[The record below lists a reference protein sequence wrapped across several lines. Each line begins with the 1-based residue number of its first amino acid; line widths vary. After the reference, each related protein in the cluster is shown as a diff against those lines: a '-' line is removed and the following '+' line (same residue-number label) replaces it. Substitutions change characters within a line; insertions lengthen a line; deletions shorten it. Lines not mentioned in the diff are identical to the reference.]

1 MDELHV
7 RVLKT
12 PSLTAGDG
20 SAVPVRSAKAK
31 ALLFYLA
38 VEGTS
43 RTRSALAGLLWGD
56 RAEAN
61 ARASLRLAL
70 VELRR
75 AAGSH
80 LVVDRTHVAFDRD
93 RPYSLDWE
101 DLVEKGSVPTDY
113 RGGFLD
119 DLVVADA
126 PAFDDWVAER
136 RRQAG
141 HAAAQALGERARA
154 AWNRGD
160 RDGAVRLARRVLA
173 VDGLDESAHQLI
185 IEVMSATGNRAG
197 ALAQYEACRRSLD
210 RELGVA
216 PDPRTQALRQ
226 RIALGGPPASPARP
240 APPARGAR
248 AAAPPREGP
257 PGGGTATRRLPRPL
271 TRLIGRE
278 AEIENVCAK
287 LRDRKVRLLTLTGPG
302 GVGKTRLAIAVAE
315 RLDEEVL
322 FVSFASVRPH
332 HSTAR
337 AAAGEADGEM
347 DGEMD
352 GEVDVVATTLAEAA
366 GVDLTPPR
374 PARDLL
380 LAAVRRRNL
389 VLVLD
394 NLEHLPSVA
403 PLAGAIL
410 AAAPAVRILATSRRR
425 MGICAEHV
433 HEVPALCGAPARA
446 LLLERA
452 RTLVPDIAPDTHSL
466 DRVCRAVGGL
476 PLAVELAAT
485 LTRAMTCEEIA
496 EHLDPAGPAP
506 RTAHAPADLLVH
518 PQPAA
523 ATRHASMRQ
532 VFDTSWRL
540 LTAVEQRVLAAVS
553 VFAGGFTLP
562 AGIEVADTT
571 ALVIA
576 RLVDHSLVRRDHDG
590 RHRVHE
596 LVRQYAVA
604 HLADESPRARHA
616 AWYARFL
623 RDRAARL
630 RDHADPSVLH
640 ELESE
645 IDDIRQAWRHAVHRL
660 TDPDRAAFAES
671 YWTLCLRRHRY
682 AEALSVA
689 SDMIAAVRPEDRAAS
704 ARWHRLAGTAH
715 FQFERG
721 AESLAAFRR
730 ALSVADRPLPSSLP
744 GKSSAVAGGLARQ
757 AVRRTTP
764 LSGRARRRPAR
775 ELAAEAAHTL
785 SVLAELGYH
794 RQEQDTMLLSVV
806 RHLDA
811 AERAGGPV
819 ERAEAYA
826 NFAVVAALAGSEA
839 AARHYGRLADE
850 QIAAVPDPVA
860 VSRAR
865 LARGL
870 RLTAEGRFTAARRAL
885 TLARRHPADPRLAEH
900 CLGLLADLEIQ
911 RGCYAAAAPLM
922 AAVAETSV
930 ARMGETLSGYWG
942 LTGQAEALLRLAD
955 RDPADVSAVLK
966 AAEEA
971 TRALPVLG
979 EDHFARA
986 GAKIPAIQRL
996 RLGVAQARF
1005 HLLGDDAPAA
1015 RPALDD
1021 ALRTADRPD
1030 MPLRGTLE
1038 AWAGLA
1044 EVLWALE
1051 ADDPAVRRVLRHMS
1065 RLARRTPSAAPRMGW
1080 AAALTH
1086 EAAGRRRRARRAAG
1100 RALAAA
1106 RRLGIAF
1113 DEARSL
1119 EILGETEEAA
1129 RIHAQLGTT
1138 PLTRPR

>member
-1 MDELHV
+1 MDELQV

-12 PSLTAGDG
+12 SSLTAGDG

-31 ALLFYLA
+31 AVLFYLA
-38 VEGTS
+38 VEGTPQ
-43 RTRSALAGLLWGD
+43 TRPALAGLLWGD

-61 ARASLRLAL
+61 ARGSLRLAL
-70 VELRR
+70 MELRR

-80 LVVDRTHVAFDRD
+80 LLVDRTHVAFDRG
-93 RPYSLDWE
+93 RPYSLDWA
-101 DLVEKGSVPTDY
+101 DLVENGSVPADY
-113 RGGFLD
+113 HGGFLD

-126 PAFDDWVAER
+126 PAFDDWVAGR

-160 RDGAVRLARRVLA
+160 CDGAVRLARRVLA
-173 VDGLDESAHQLI
+173 VDGLDESAHRLI
-185 IEVMSATGNRAG
+185 IEVLSATGNRAG
-197 ALAQYEACRRSLD
+197 ALTQYEACRRSLD

-226 RIALGGPPASPARP
+226 RIALGGPSGHS
-240 APPARGAR
+240 PARGAQ
-248 AAAPPREGP
+248 AAAPLREGP
-257 PGGGTATRRLPRPL
+257 RGGTATRRLPRPL

-278 AEIENVCAK
+278 AEIENVRAK
-287 LRDRKVRLLTLTGPG
+287 LRDREVRLLTLTGPG
-302 GVGKTRLAIAVAE
+302 GVGKTRLAVAVAE

-322 FVSFASVRPH
+322 FVSFTSVRPKDT
-332 HSTAR
+332 TAQPYDITAV
-337 AAAGEADGEM
+337 AAVSGTA
-347 DGEMD
+347 
-352 GEVDVVATTLAEAA
+352 GEVDVVATTLAEAV

-380 LAAVRRRNL
+380 LAAVRHRDL
-389 VLVLD
+389 ILVLD

-403 PLAGAIL
+403 LLAGAIL
-410 AAAPAVRILATSRRR
+410 SAAPAVRILATSRRR

-433 HEVPALCGAPARA
+433 HEVPALCGASARA

-452 RTLVPDIAPDTHSL
+452 RALVPTIAPDTHAL

-496 EHLDPAGPAP
+496 EHLHPGGPAA
-506 RTAHAPADLLVH
+506 RAAHAPADLLVH

-523 ATRHASMRQ
+523 TTRHASMKQ

-540 LTAVEQRVLAAVS
+540 LTAVEQRALAAVS
-553 VFAGGFTLP
+553 VFAGGFTLA
-562 AGIEVADTT
+562 AGIEVAGTT
-571 ALVIA
+571 AVVVA
-576 RLVDHSLVRRDHDG
+576 RLIDHSLVRRDQDG

-623 RDRAARL
+623 RERAGRL
-630 RDHADPSVLH
+630 RDYADTAVLG
-640 ELESE
+640 EIEPE
-645 IDDIRQAWRHAVHRL
+645 IDDVRQAWRHAVHGPA
-660 TDPDRAAFAES
+660 DQDRAAFAES
-671 YWTLCLRRHRY
+671 YWTLCLRRHCY

-689 SDMIAAVRPEDRAAS
+689 HDMIAAVRPEDRAAS
-704 ARWHRLAGTAH
+704 ARWHRLAGLAH

-721 AESLAAFRR
+721 AESLTALRR
-730 ALSVADRPLPSSLP
+730 ALAIADRPLPSTWAE
-744 GKSSAVAGGLARQ
+744 KASAVAGGLARQ
-757 AVRRTTP
+757 VIRRTTP
-764 LSGRARRRPAR
+764 LSGRARTGPAR
-775 ELAAEAAHTL
+775 ELAAEAARTL

-794 RQEQDTMLLSVV
+794 RQEQGTMLLSVV

-819 ERAEAYA
+819 ERGEAYA
-826 NFAVVAALAGSEA
+826 NVAVVAALAGSEA
-839 AARHYGRLADE
+839 VARRYGRLADE
-850 QIAAVPDPVA
+850 QIATVPDPVA

-870 RLTAEGRFTAARRAL
+870 RLITEGRFAAAHRVL

-911 RGCYAAAAPLM
+911 RGCYAAAAQLM

-930 ARMGETLSGYWG
+930 TRMGETVSGYWG
-942 LTGQAEALLRLAD
+942 LTGQAEALLRLVD
-955 RDPADVSAVLK
+955 GDPADVSAVLK

-971 TRALPVLG
+971 TLALPVLG

-996 RLGVAQARF
+996 RLGVARARF
-1005 HLLGDDAPAA
+1005 HLLGDDVPAA
-1015 RPALDD
+1015 RLALDD

-1051 ADDPAVRRVLRHMS
+1051 ADDPAVREVARHMS

-1080 AAALTH
+1080 ATALTH
-1086 EAAGRRRRARRAAG
+1086 EVTGRRPRARLAAG

-1119 EILGETEEAA
+1119 EVLGETEEAA
-1129 RIHAQLGTT
+1129 RIHARLGTA
-1138 PLTRPR
+1138 PVIRRR

>member
-7 RVLKT
+7 CVLKT
-12 PSLTAGDG
+12 SSLTAGDG
-20 SAVPVRSAKAK
+20 SAVPVRSAKAR
-31 ALLFYLA
+31 AVLFYLA
-38 VEGTS
+38 VEGTPQ
-43 RTRSALAGLLWGD
+43 TRPALAGLLWGD
-56 RAEAN
+56 RAEAK
-61 ARASLRLAL
+61 ARGSLRLAL
-70 VELRR
+70 MELRR
-75 AAGSH
+75 AAGGH
-80 LVVDRTHVAFDRD
+80 LVIDRTHVAFDRD

-101 DLVEKGSVPTDY
+101 DLVGNGSVPADY

-126 PAFDDWVAER
+126 PAFDDWVAGR

-141 HAAAQALGERARA
+141 HVAAQTLGERARA
-154 AWNRGD
+154 ACDRGD
-160 RDGAVRLARRVLA
+160 RDGAVRLARQVLA
-173 VDGLDESAHQLI
+173 IDGLDENAHRLI
-185 IEVMSATGNRAG
+185 IEVMWATGNRAG
-197 ALAQYEACRRSLD
+197 ALSQYEACRRNLD
-210 RELGVA
+210 RELGVS

-226 RIALGGPPASPARP
+226 RITLGVP
-240 APPARGAR
+240 GAHSV
-248 AAAPPREGP
+248 REGP
-257 PGGGTATRRLPRPL
+257 AGGTATRRLPRPL

-278 AEIENVCAK
+278 AEVEKVCAK
-287 LRDRKVRLLTLTGPG
+287 LRDREVRLLTLTGPG

-315 RLDEEVL
+315 RLDGEVL
-322 FVSFASVRPH
+322 FVSFAGVRSH
-332 HSTAR
+332 DTAAETTGSEAGSTA
-337 AAAGEADGEM
+337 DSTI
-347 DGEMD
+347 DSKVHS
-352 GEVDVVATTLAEAA
+352 EVDVVATTLAEAA

-410 AAAPAVRILATSRRR
+410 SAAPAVRILATSRRR

-433 HEVPALCGAPARA
+433 HEVPALCGASARA

-452 RTLVPDIAPDTHSL
+452 KALVPDISPDTHAL

-496 EHLDPAGPAP
+496 EHLNPAGRAS
-506 RTAHAPADLLVH
+506 RAAHAPADLLVH

-523 ATRHASMRQ
+523 ATRHASMKQ

-553 VFAGGFTLP
+553 VFADGFTLA

-571 ALVIA
+571 AVVVA
-576 RLVDHSLVRRDHDG
+576 RLTDHSLVRRDHDG
-590 RHRVHE
+590 RYRVHE

-604 HLADESPRARHA
+604 RLADESPRARHA

-630 RDHADPSVLH
+630 RDHADTSVLH
-640 ELESE
+640 EIEPE
-645 IDDIRQAWRHAVHRL
+645 IDDVRQAWRHALHRL
-660 TDPDRAAFAES
+660 TDEDRAAFAES
-671 YWTLCLRRHRY
+671 YWTLCLRRHCY

-689 SDMIAAVRPEDRAAS
+689 SDMIATVRPGHRAAS

-721 AESLAAFRR
+721 AESLTAFRR
-730 ALSVADRPLPSSLP
+730 ALAVADRPLPSSWA
-744 GKSSAVAGGLARQ
+744 GKASAVAGGLARQ
-757 AVRRTTP
+757 AIRHTTP
-764 LSGRARRRPAR
+764 LSGRAGKGPAR

-785 SVLAELGYH
+785 SVLGELAYH
-794 RQEQDTMLLSVV
+794 RQEQDTLLLSVV

-811 AERAGGPV
+811 AERAGGSV

-826 NFAVVAALAGSEA
+826 NFAVMAALGGSEA
-839 AARHYGRLADE
+839 MARHYGRRADE
-850 QIAAVPDPVA
+850 EIAKVPDPVA

-870 RLTAEGRFTAARRAL
+870 RLIAEGRFATAQRVL

-900 CLGLLADLEIQ
+900 CLGLLADLEIH
-911 RGCYAAAAPLM
+911 RGRYAAAAPMM
-922 AAVAETSV
+922 AAVAEASV

-955 RDPADVSAVLK
+955 REPADVGVVLK

-971 TRALPVLG
+971 TLALPALG

-1015 RPALDD
+1015 RLALDD

-1044 EVLWALE
+1044 EVFWALE
-1051 ADDPAVRRVLRHMS
+1051 ADDPAVRRALRHMS
-1065 RLARRTPSAAPRMGW
+1065 RLARRTPSAAARMGW
-1080 AAALTH
+1080 AAALSHQVT
-1086 EAAGRRRRARRAAG
+1086 GRRPKARRVAV
-1100 RALAAA
+1100 RALATA

-1113 DEARSL
+1113 DEARAL
-1119 EILGETEEAA
+1119 EVLGETEEAA
-1129 RIHAQLGTT
+1129 RIHACLGTA

>member
-1 MDELHV
+1 M
-7 RVLKT
+7 
-12 PSLTAGDG
+12 
-20 SAVPVRSAKAK
+20 PVRSAKAK
-31 ALLFYLA
+31 AVLFYLA
-38 VEGTS
+38 VEGTPQT
-43 RTRSALAGLLWGD
+43 RTALAGLLWGD

-61 ARASLRLAL
+61 ARGSLRLAL
-70 VELRR
+70 MELRR

-101 DLVEKGSVPTDY
+101 HLVENGSVPTGY

-173 VDGLDESAHQLI
+173 VDALDESAHQLI

-226 RIALGGPPASPARP
+226 RIALNGPSAH
-240 APPARGAR
+240 PARGVR
-248 AAAPPREGP
+248 VAAPPREGLP
-257 PGGGTATRRLPRPL
+257 GGTATRRLPRPL

-287 LRDRKVRLLTLTGPG
+287 LRDREVRLLTLTGPG

-315 RLDEEVL
+315 RLDDEVL
-322 FVSFASVRPH
+322 FVSFSGVRPH
-332 HSTAR
+332 DTAAET
-337 AAAGEADGEM
+337 AASGADGEV
-347 DGEMD
+347 D

-389 VLVLD
+389 ILVLD

-410 AAAPAVRILATSRRR
+410 SAAPAVRILATSRRR

-452 RTLVPDIAPDTHSL
+452 KALVPDIAPGTHSL

-496 EHLDPAGPAP
+496 EHLDPGGPAP

-523 ATRHASMRQ
+523 ATRHASMKQ

-540 LTAVEQRVLAAVS
+540 LTAVEQRALAAVS
-553 VFAGGFTLP
+553 VFAGGFTLA

-576 RLVDHSLVRRDHDG
+576 RLIDHSLVRRDHDG

-604 HLADESPRARHA
+604 RLADESPRARHA

-640 ELESE
+640 EFEPE
-645 IDDIRQAWRHAVHRL
+645 IDDVRQAWRHAVHRL
-660 TDPDRAAFAES
+660 TGQDRAAFAES
-671 YWTLCLRRHRY
+671 YWTLCLRRHCY

-689 SDMIAAVRPEDRAAS
+689 SDMIAVLRPEDRAAS

-721 AESLAAFRR
+721 AQSLTAFRR
-730 ALSVADRPLPSSLP
+730 ALALADRPLPSSWA
-744 GKSSAVAGGLARQ
+744 GKASTVAGGLARQ
-757 AVRRTTP
+757 VVRRTTP
-764 LSGRARRRPAR
+764 LSGRARQGPAR

-785 SVLAELGYH
+785 SVLGELGYH

-839 AARHYGRLADE
+839 VARHYGRLADE
-850 QIAAVPDPVA
+850 EIATVPDPVA

-865 LARGL
+865 LVRGL
-870 RLTAEGRFTAARRAL
+870 RLTAEGRFTAAQRVL

-911 RGCYAAAAPLM
+911 RGRYAAAAPLM

-966 AAEEA
+966 SAEEA
-971 TRALPVLG
+971 TRALPALG

-986 GAKIPAIQRL
+986 GAKIPEIQRL

-1015 RPALDD
+1015 RLALDD

-1038 AWAGLA
+1038 AWTGLA

-1051 ADDPAVRRVLRHMS
+1051 ADDPAVRRVLRHMA
-1065 RLARRTPSAAPRMGW
+1065 RLARRTPSAAARMGW

-1086 EAAGRRRRARRAAG
+1086 EAAGRRPRARRAAG

-1119 EILGETEEAA
+1119 EVLGETGEAA
-1129 RIHAQLGTT
+1129 RIHARLGTA